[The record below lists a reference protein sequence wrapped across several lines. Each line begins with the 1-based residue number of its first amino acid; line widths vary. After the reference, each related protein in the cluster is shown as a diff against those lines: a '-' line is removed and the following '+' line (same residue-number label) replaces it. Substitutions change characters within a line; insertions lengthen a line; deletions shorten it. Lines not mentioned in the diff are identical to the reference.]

1 MLKEYMCMIG
11 YRDSRFVV
19 RYVYMYMYI
28 STYLYW
34 LDSIA
39 IHIRSRTSGL
49 HGLRGVGACLVGWL
63 VGWVVGWLVGW
74 LVGCLVGWLV
84 ACLLA
89 CLLGCLL
96 AWCDAI
102 NINAFFR
109 FLSTIIRNGSGGK
122 LLLVLMGEL
131 HVPFRLE
138 WSLNFY
144 NLLKVVPSSMMND
157 AGTKE
162 RLMGLCIID
171 SGSRTSM
178 TVTRFTVCNGYANAI
193 SLVGMASN
201 RLDR

>member
-1 MLKEYMCMIG
+1 M
-11 YRDSRFVV
+11 
-19 RYVYMYMYI
+19 
-28 STYLYW
+28 YLYW

-49 HGLRGVGACLVGWL
+49 HVSRGVRACLVGWL
-63 VGWVVGWLVGW
+63 VGWLAGWLVGW
-74 LVGCLVGWLV
+74 LVSWLLGWLV
-84 ACLLA
+84 GCLLA
-89 CLLGCLL
+89 CLFAWLPACL
-96 AWCDAI
+96 
-102 NINAFFR
+102 
-109 FLSTIIRNGSGGK
+109 
-122 LLLVLMGEL
+122 
-131 HVPFRLE
+131 
-138 WSLNFY
+138 
-144 NLLKVVPSSMMND
+144 NLLEVVPSSMMND